1 MLLLPGMS
9 LYADTAPTS
18 YRSAVSQQS
27 IALTQ
32 GNEFPAT
39 FRAFNRL
46 SGHTA
51 AFAMPPPF
59 AGGVYQKGNFPPT
72 LVFSS

>member
-9 LYADTAPTS
+9 LYADTTPTS
-18 YRSAVSQQS
+18 YRSAMSKPS
-27 IALTQ
+27 IVFTQ

-46 SGHTA
+46 SAHTA
-51 AFAMPPPF
+51 AFTMPQPF
-59 AGGVYQKGNFPPT
+59 TGGVYQKNNFSPS